1 MKIEKLNKDNIKEF
15 IRDIDIAEDIE
26 LNISKLEYYAVKEED
41 IYLLAFEML
50 SDDDR
55 ISIRYINNKVKE
67 EKFLDIINY
76 LNNILVVKTHLIIDL
91 YVDKFMNVLDNKF
104 KCKEVYVSLVKDD
117 IIDNNSKYREE
128 LVEIDMYNIRYLFSK
143 NEIVCNLVKQN
154 IQDERLIL
162 ELNSKFITMDNSV
175 ISFII
180 SDDMID
186 LFTKE
191 LGYDII
197 YKSYVIVKES

>member
-143 NEIVCNLVKQN
+143 NEIICNLVKQN
-154 IQDERLIL
+154 IQDDRLIL

>member
-1 MKIEKLNKDNIKEF
+1 M
-15 IRDIDIAEDIE
+15 
-26 LNISKLEYYAVKEED
+26 
-41 IYLLAFEML
+41 YLL
-50 SDDDR
+50 
-55 ISIRYINNKVKE
+55 SILLLILVFNRNSLRNFVGNAP
-67 EKFLDIINY
+67 FDII
-76 LNNILVVKTHLIIDL
+76 
-91 YVDKFMNVLDNKF
+91 
-104 KCKEVYVSLVKDD
+104 KDD

-143 NEIVCNLVKQN
+143 NEIICNLVKQN